1 MRRGTAAATSKDAVL
16 AIFAQ
21 PEATIQQQL
30 AINRMDV
37 GALNGSLSDRSA
49 GDWLAVIDF
58 VVDQLFLV
66 LKSSFSPYY
75 LTNGRCIPTQGST
88 GTSPLRRSARPDPVY
103 PSPTPNRKALVIE
116 CVSSGVY
123 AQAWPGYRWW
133 SERWFS
139 GNKRRP

>member
-1 MRRGTAAATSKDAVL
+1 MRRGTAVATSKGAVP

-21 PEATIQQQL
+21 PEATIQLQL
-30 AINRMDV
+30 AINQMDV
-37 GALNGSLSDRSA
+37 GALNGSLSDRLA

-58 VVDQLFLV
+58 VVGQLFLV

-88 GTSPLRRSARPDPVY
+88 GTSPPRRTARPSRAC

-116 CVSSGVY
+116 CVFFGVY
-123 AQAWPGYRWW
+123 AEAWPGYRWW